1 MEAVSQEK
9 MREIKETVTQKY
21 GIPRDVMIE
30 QAGFQV
36 ANLVREKFSDEPN
49 IAVICGRDENGASG
63 FVAARRLLSWGFN
76 IEVYTPFK
84 RDRLSRTA
92 YSKLQNIEDMNQ
104 GVNMMD
110 FPTANVHIDA
120 LTRHCEG
127 PLVGDVAKAVEKM
140 EKWSADTVSVDAPS
154 GINAD
159 TGEGHDPCVRP
170 DYTVML
176 GLPKKGLSRENS
188 GRLFLADTGI
198 PIHTVEENDVDAPDF
213 KSSSL
218 IDISN

>member
-9 MREIKETVTQKY
+9 MRNIKETVTQKY

-36 ANLVREKFSDEPN
+36 ASLVRKKFSEGLK

-63 FVAARRLLSWGFN
+63 FIAARRLLSWGYN
-76 IEVYTPFK
+76 IEVYTPFNT
-84 RDRLSRTA
+84 DRLSQTA
-92 YSKLQNIEDMNQ
+92 HTKLQNLEDMNQ
-104 GVNMMD
+104 EVKMMD
-110 FPTANVHIDA
+110 FPTANAYVDA
-120 LTRHCEG
+120 LTHHSENS
-127 PLVGDVAKAVEKM
+127 LAGDVAEAVEKM

-159 TGEGHDPCVRP
+159 TGEGHNPCVRP
-170 DYTVML
+170 DYTVTL

-198 PIHTVEENDVDAPDF
+198 PIYAVEENNVDAPDF